1 MKNKLFVFLTI
12 IIIASCNSTETGN
25 PSQPPVS
32 IPKETGHVRA
42 AVRSAPF
49 SRGVNFSE
57 WFESFSAHSIPFTKY
72 NEQDFADLKSLGA
85 DVIRLP
91 IRMHSM
97 TFGAPDYI
105 FDPLLFKF
113 LDFAVDLA
121 EKYELYIIIDNH
133 SFDPAAA
140 TSPDI
145 DKILLPVWAQIAQR
159 YKDRSGYVVYEIL
172 NEPHGINDERWGEI
186 QGLVIQEIRK
196 YDKKHAIVVGGTEYN
211 SIAKL
216 SKIPNYSD
224 TNLIYTFHFYDPY
237 LFTHQGASWGSP
249 PVLTNLAGVPFP
261 ADRKR
266 MPRIPADLRGTWI
279 ESSLNNSYAGDASPS
294 KLYRTLDTAVS
305 FSIDRDVPVF
315 CGEFG
320 VFIPNSI
327 QEDRVRWYD
336 FVTDA
341 LDRRNI
347 SRASWDYFGGFGIFK
362 PGGINFNSDLNI
374 DVVKALAF
382 TPPAQIPRVVQ
393 TLKTELIIYDD
404 YPNRELSAGNWGDKT
419 DFSLYETNDVKG
431 EFAIR
436 WADALQ
442 YNAFLFVFRQD
453 TDFSEL
459 VEAGYSLEFLAR
471 TTKPV
476 NFDARF
482 LNPESASSIPWR
494 IRYTIDEKTLPADGN
509 WHVIRIPLADMS
521 EHGAW
526 INAKQEWVS
535 PQGKFSWKNINRLEF
550 VAEYGDMKGQCV
562 WFDEIKVTK

>member
-1 MKNKLFVFLTI
+1 M
-12 IIIASCNSTETGN
+12 SCNSTEKGN
-25 PSQPPVS
+25 LSQTPIV
-32 IPKETGHVRA
+32 IEKETGPVQA

-57 WFESFSAHSIPFTKY
+57 WFESFSAQTIPFTKY
-72 NEQDFADLKSLGA
+72 KEEDFADLKSLGA

-97 TFGAPDYI
+97 TRGAPDYT
-105 FDPLLFKF
+105 FDSLFLKF

-133 SFDPAAA
+133 SFDPVAA
-140 TSPDI
+140 TSNDI
-145 DKILLPVWAQIAQR
+145 DKILIPVWAQIAQR
-159 YKDRSGYVVYEIL
+159 YKDRSGYVVYEVL
-172 NEPHGINDERWGEI
+172 NEPHGISDERWGEI
-186 QGLVIQEIRK
+186 QGIVIDEIRK
-196 YDKKHAIVVGGTEYN
+196 YDKKHAIIVGGTEYN

-216 SKIPNYSD
+216 SKIPKYTD
-224 TNLIYTFHFYDPY
+224 ENLIYTFHFYEPY

-266 MPRIPADLRGTWI
+266 MPKIPADLRGTWI
-279 ESSLNNSYAGDASPS
+279 ESSLNNNYAGDASPS
-294 KLYRTLDTAVS
+294 KLYRILDTAVS
-305 FSIDRDVPVF
+305 FSIERDVPVF

-347 SRASWDYFGGFGIFK
+347 SRASWDYFGGFGIFN

-382 TPPAQIPRVVQ
+382 TPPAQIPCVAKI
-393 TLKTELIIYDD
+393 LKTELIIYDD

-419 DFSLYETNDVKG
+419 DFSLYETTDVKG
-431 EFAIR
+431 DFAIR

-442 YNAFLFVFRQD
+442 YNAFCFIFRQD
-453 TDFSEL
+453 ADFSEL
-459 VEAGYSLEFLAR
+459 VEAGYSLEFFAR

-476 NFDARF
+476 NFDVRF

-509 WHVIRIPLADMS
+509 WHIIRIPLADMK

-535 PQGKFSWKNINRLEF
+535 PQGKFSWKNISRLEF
-550 VAEYGDMKGQCV
+550 VAEHGDMKGQCV
-562 WFDEIKVTK
+562 RFDEIRVTK